1 MHPYLSE
8 ALARLDESRAVL
20 AGALDDVP
28 DPLRRTR
35 PEPGCWSA
43 AEVLEHLA
51 LVDRFFAERIA
62 TSIAEARAA
71 GLGPERGS
79 RQMLSDDVRSR
90 MADRLDRREARE
102 AMMPA
107 GVVESAEAWADLD
120 RARQTVRDAVAG
132 ADGLALG
139 SVTAEHR
146 FFGTLNVYQW
156 IELTAAHEIR
166 HADQIREI
174 ARALRT

>member
-1 MHPYLSE
+1 VHPYLSE

-20 AGALDDVP
+20 ATALEEVP
-28 DPLRRTR
+28 APLRRTR
-35 PEPGCWSA
+35 PEPGRWSA

-51 LVDRFFAERIA
+51 LVDRFFAGRIA
-62 TSIAEARAA
+62 ASIAEARVA
-71 GLGPERGS
+71 GLGPESGP
-79 RQMLSDDVRSR
+79 RQMLTDDVRSR
-90 MADRLDRREARE
+90 MVDRLDRRAARE
-102 AMMPA
+102 AMMPIGA
-107 GVVESAEAWADLD
+107 AEASAAWADLD

-132 ADGLALG
+132 SDGLALG
-139 SVTAEHR
+139 LVTAEHR

-174 ARALRT
+174 ARALRV